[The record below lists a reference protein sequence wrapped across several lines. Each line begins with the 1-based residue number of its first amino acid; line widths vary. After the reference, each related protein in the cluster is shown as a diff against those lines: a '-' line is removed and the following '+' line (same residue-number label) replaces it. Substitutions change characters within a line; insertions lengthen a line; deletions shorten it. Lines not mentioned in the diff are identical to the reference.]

1 MKRRKALKARRPN
14 SCQNRRKIDD
24 FGFMGPS
31 RKDCWKTGV
40 PLGTPWGPHGAS
52 SGLQKLSRSHLRRAT
67 THDGDGDGGGF
78 WGGVLEASW
87 NPVGGSLKAVF
98 RPPGA
103 CSSLLEAFGVSRGP
117 LGAEGSR
124 LQLGFS
130 HLGPLLDTSR
140 GSLGRSMAPLGLSW
154 RFFGRLGALVG
165 VSWAVLGA
173 SCAIL
178 DAVKGQ

>member
-103 CSSLLEAFGVSRGP
+103 CSSLLEASWGLPGASWGRRLETSTWFFSSGTP
-117 LGAEGSR
+117 LG
-124 LQLGFS
+124 
-130 HLGPLLDTSR
+130 HVP
-140 GSLGRSMAPLGLSW
+140 GLSW
-154 RFFGRLGALVG
+154 AVYGASWPGLGAFSTVLEPSWGYPGPSWEPLVP
-165 VSWAVLGA
+165 SWTL
-173 SCAIL
+173 
-178 DAVKGQ
+178 